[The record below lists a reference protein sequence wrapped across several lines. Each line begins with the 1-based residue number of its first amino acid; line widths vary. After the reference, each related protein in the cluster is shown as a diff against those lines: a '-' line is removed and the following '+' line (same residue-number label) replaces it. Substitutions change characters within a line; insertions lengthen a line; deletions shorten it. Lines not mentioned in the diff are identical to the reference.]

1 MLENVPKYFRL
12 VSRAACIFWICHE
25 TAGSLAFAD
34 TAAALNADSKKGSSE
49 SKQSQPSNVRSGS
62 VSTSRVEILFG
73 GSLCPVCL
81 VAFQRR
87 LTGTSGVIDARV
99 EPLNPERAEHSGHPP
114 KRARA
119 VIEFL
124 PEKITKS
131 ELETIVRQ
139 NDFQFIKAQ
148 ELPATKP

>member
-1 MLENVPKYFRL
+1 MLENAPKYSRL
-12 VSRAACIFWICHE
+12 LTLAACMFWMGHGAVEIR
-25 TAGSLAFAD
+25 AFAD
-34 TAAALNADSKKGSSE
+34 TTTSQSVDSTTAPSE
-49 SKQSQPSNVRSGS
+49 SKASNLSAPKTTRL
-62 VSTSRVEILFG
+62 EIVFG

-87 LTGTSGVIDARV
+87 LSGTAGVIDAKV
-99 EPLNPERAEHSGHPP
+99 ESLNVERAEHSGHPP

-119 VIEFL
+119 VIEFA

-148 ELPATKP
+148 ELPATNP

>member
-1 MLENVPKYFRL
+1 MLENAPKYSRL
-12 VSRAACIFWICHE
+12 LSWAACVFWIFHGAVE
-25 TAGSLAFAD
+25 LPALAD
-34 TAAALNADSKKGSSE
+34 TSASQSVDSTTAPRE
-49 SKQSQPSNVRSGS
+49 SKSSNVGATK
-62 VSTSRVEILFG
+62 TSRLEIVFG

-87 LTGTSGVIDARV
+87 LSGTAGVIDAKV
-99 EPLNPERAEHSGHPP
+99 ESLNVERAEHSGHPP

-119 VIEFL
+119 VIEFA

-148 ELPATKP
+148 ELPATNP

>member
-1 MLENVPKYFRL
+1 MLENAPKY
-12 VSRAACIFWICHE
+12 SRVLTWAACIFWIFH
-25 TAGSLAFAD
+25 GSVGNLAFAD
-34 TAAALNADSKKGSSE
+34 TSASKSVEPATAPTE
-49 SKQSQPSNVRSGS
+49 SKTSDVAATK
-62 VSTSRVEILFG
+62 TSRLEIVFG

-87 LTGTSGVIDARV
+87 LSGTAGVLDAKV
-99 EPLNPERAEHSGHPP
+99 ESLNVERAEHSGHPP

-119 VIEFL
+119 VIEFA

-148 ELPATKP
+148 ELPATNP